1 MNLSAKIFIAGKNG
15 MVGRAIEKQL
25 FDMRYTNV
33 IGPSSGELN
42 LIDAV
47 KVKEFFEKERPEYVF
62 LCAAKV
68 GGIYANMTYKADFMY
83 LNLLIEANVIHNAS
97 IFGVKKIV
105 FISSGCIYPRDA
117 QNPISEDAL
126 FTGKLE
132 PSNEHYAVAKI
143 AGIKLCESYHDQY
156 GLSYAVAVPNNIYG
170 PNDNFDLKNSHVMA
184 ALLRRFHEARIDNIP
199 SIAIWGSGKQR
210 REFIYVSDLAS
221 ACITL
226 MEKTDFN
233 GTANIGFGSDVSIAE
248 LSEIIKQVTGFKG
261 LIEFDIT
268 KPEGFPRKYFNSSIM
283 RSLGWEPKTPLQEG
297 VKLAYN
303 WLVQNGVNRISS

>member
-1 MNLSAKIFIAGKNG
+1 MINKDLKIFIAGKNG

-25 FDMRYTNV
+25 LEAGYTNI
-33 IGPSSGELN
+33 IGPSSKDLDLTN
-42 LIDAV
+42 QIAV
-47 KVKEFFEKERPEYVF
+47 ENFFAKEKPEYVF

-97 IFGVKKIV
+97 KYGVKRLV
-105 FISSGCIYPRDA
+105 FISSGCIYPREA
-117 QNPISEDAL
+117 QNPIGEDAL

-170 PNDNFDLKNSHVMA
+170 ENDNFDLKNSHVMA
-184 ALLRRFHEARIDNIP
+184 ALLRRFHEAKLSNAP
-199 SIAIWGSGKQR
+199 SISIWGSGRQK
-210 REFIYVSDLAS
+210 REFIYVSDLAN

-226 MEKTDFN
+226 MQKQDFN
-233 GTANIGFGSDVSIAE
+233 GTANIGFGTDISIAE
-248 LSEIIKQVTGFKG
+248 LVEIIKEVTGFNGKM
-261 LIEFDIT
+261 EFDIT
-268 KPEGFPRKYFNSSIM
+268 KPEGFPRKYFNSSVM
-283 RSLGWEPKTPLQEG
+283 RSLGWEPKIPLNEG
-297 VKLAYN
+297 IKLAYDWFCKN
-303 WLVQNGVNRISS
+303 INTARL